1 MRPLDHRKP
10 YLKNAISL
18 ISPSFPQIHLK
29 FLSLA
34 EDRKYH
40 FKLKNWPE
48 NVDTFKTVKLLQTDS
63 KYEDLALG
71 VSNQLCQGFSV
82 VLVVKN
88 LPANAGDSRDMGSI
102 PGSERCH
109 GGGHDNP
116 LQYSC
121 LENPMDSG
129 TWRATSMTLQR
140 VGHNYVM
147 EHTHKSIYSCRVLE
161 IRSPKSGFEEGCI
174 SSRGSGD

>member
-1 MRPLDHRKP
+1 MPSP
-10 YLKNAISL
+10 SL
-18 ISPSFPQIHLK
+18 SPSFPQIHLK

-48 NVDTFKTVKLLQTDS
+48 NVDTFKRVKLLQTDS
-63 KYEDLALG
+63 NYEDLALG

-88 LPANAGDSRDMGSI
+88 LPANAGDSRDRGSI

-121 LENPMDSG
+121 LENLMDSG
-129 TWRATSMTLQR
+129 TWRATVHDIAKSRTQLCD
-140 VGHNYVM
+140 GA
-147 EHTHKSIYSCRVLE
+147 HTHSKLPQISLPLESAGGQKS
-161 IRSPKSGFEEGCI
+161 
-174 SSRGSGD
+174 